1 MVPPTHHIII
11 AFRHPPNMQLLDIV
25 RAFDQNLTESNVVYE
40 LITCHRHKYFT
51 LRTRALIKLVTDFR

>member
-1 MVPPTHHIII
+1 
-11 AFRHPPNMQLLDIV
+11 MQLLDIV